1 MKYVFILC
9 YLLALP
15 WDIHPEEDQE
25 WWAGNM
31 IKCIFNIY
39 TVQQYAQ
46 PQIIQCSLYLAIFD
60 NLAKIFAFCTA
71 SLYNVSKLSWWLHKL
86 GKTMI
91 KIKLKLKYLPTGLWH
106 VTILRLSSIPPED
119 GVSSCLYYCKY
130 PITDA
135 VKTFIFCL
143 RSISQLANEMTLSAQ
158 KLFLVSTLVIT

>member
-9 YLLALP
+9 SLLALP

-46 PQIIQCSLYLAIFD
+46 PQIIQCSLYLAIVD
-60 NLAKIFAFCTA
+60 NLAKIFALCTA
-71 SLYNVSKLSWWLHKL
+71 SLYNVSKLSWWLHKF

-91 KIKLKLKYLPTGLWH
+91 EIKLKLKYLSVCDMWQCWDCHPPWRRSEFLACIIVNILLPTQSKRSFFVCAQSRSWQMKWHCQHKSCFLCQLLW
-106 VTILRLSSIPPED
+106 
-119 GVSSCLYYCKY
+119 
-130 PITDA
+130 
-135 VKTFIFCL
+135 
-143 RSISQLANEMTLSAQ
+143 
-158 KLFLVSTLVIT
+158 

>member
-46 PQIIQCSLYLAIFD
+46 PQIIQCSLYLAIVD
-60 NLAKIFAFCTA
+60 NLAKIFALCTA

-91 KIKLKLKYLPTGLWH
+91 KIKLKLKYLPTPVCDMWQCWDCH
-106 VTILRLSSIPPED
+106 PPED
-119 GVSSCLYYCKY
+119 RVSSCLYYCKY

>member
-9 YLLALP
+9 SPLP

-46 PQIIQCSLYLAIFD
+46 PQIIQCSLYLAIVD
-60 NLAKIFAFCTA
+60 NLAKIFALCTA

-106 VTILRLSSIPPED
+106 VTMLRLSSPWRQSEF
-119 GVSSCLYYCKY
+119 LYYCKY

>member
-9 YLLALP
+9 SPLP

-60 NLAKIFAFCTA
+60 NLAKIFALCTA
-71 SLYNVSKLSWWLHKL
+71 SLYNVSKLSWWLQLHKL
-86 GKTMI
+86 GKAKI

-106 VTILRLSSIPPED
+106 VTMLRLSSPMKTEWVLACIIVNILLPTQSKRSFF
-119 GVSSCLYYCKY
+119 VCAQSRSWQMKWHCQHKSCFLC
-130 PITDA
+130 
-135 VKTFIFCL
+135 
-143 RSISQLANEMTLSAQ
+143 QLLW
-158 KLFLVSTLVIT
+158 